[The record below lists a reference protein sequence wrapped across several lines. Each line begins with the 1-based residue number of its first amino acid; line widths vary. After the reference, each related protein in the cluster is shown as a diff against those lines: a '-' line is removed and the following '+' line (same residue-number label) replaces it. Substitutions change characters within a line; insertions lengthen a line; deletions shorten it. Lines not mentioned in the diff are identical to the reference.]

1 MTIRDR
7 QQAYE
12 LSGGAK
18 DAVALDDRGIE
29 RRVEGQWYS
38 CRLPQGAL
46 KQLVQRSDAAGLAQ
60 FRAPGSC
67 CWRGAAILAFFA
79 WGSWWAIPA
88 FFALRHALY
97 LERCPLA

>member
-46 KQLVQRSDAAGLAQ
+46 KQLVQRSDAAGLRN
-60 FRAPGSC
+60 FAPWILLLAGSGVA
-67 CWRGAAILAFFA
+67 RLLRLGQLV
-79 WGSWWAIPA
+79 GDPRLLR
-88 FFALRHALY
+88 LRHALY